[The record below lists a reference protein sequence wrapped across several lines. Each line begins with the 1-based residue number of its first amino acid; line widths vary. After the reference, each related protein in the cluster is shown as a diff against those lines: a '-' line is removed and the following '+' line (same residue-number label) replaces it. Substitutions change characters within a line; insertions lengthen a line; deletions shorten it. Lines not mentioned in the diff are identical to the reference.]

1 MAVTS
6 PGPLVGGVPAIVP
19 PTIVP
24 PGPTVTFTFPGNGA
38 GAVPLATALTA
49 RGNGPKQH
57 HGLHF
62 LLSSGSVTVP
72 GSFRGNGLANN
83 YVWSFTTGTNAI
95 APSTAPMMSSAI
107 PVSGVQFSIPATT
120 NVPVGNALTAT
131 FNEVMNPATV
141 NPSTF
146 TLKQGSTPVSGT
158 VSYIG
163 QTATF
168 KPATA
173 GAASASTG

>member
-49 RGNGPKQH
+49 TFSEAMDPSSITAST
-57 HGLHF
+57 F

-72 GSFRGNGLANN
+72 GSVTYAGG
-83 YVWSFTTGTNAI
+83 
-95 APSTAPMMSSAI
+95 
-107 PVSGVQFSIPATT
+107 
-120 NVPVGNALTAT
+120 TAT
-131 FNEVMNPATV
+131 FTPKNNL
-141 NPSTF
+141 
-146 TLKQGSTPVSGT
+146 TLNGL
-158 VSYIG
+158 Y
-163 QTATF
+163 TATI
-168 KPATA
+168 
-173 GAASASTG
+173 